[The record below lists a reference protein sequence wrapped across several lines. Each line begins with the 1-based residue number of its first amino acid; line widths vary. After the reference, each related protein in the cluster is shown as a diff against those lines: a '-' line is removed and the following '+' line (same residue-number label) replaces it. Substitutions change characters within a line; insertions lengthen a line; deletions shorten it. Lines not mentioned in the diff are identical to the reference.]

1 MRVLMVNK
9 FHYIV
14 GGSETC
20 YFSMKQMLARRGH
33 TVIDFAMADER
44 NAPSPYS
51 DYFVNKVDYHGKNS
65 LGR

>member
-20 YFSMKQMLARRGH
+20 YFSMKHMLARRGH

-51 DYFVNKVDYHGKNS
+51 DYFVN
-65 LGR
+65 